1 VEIAVGMQS
10 GDLKKLQENL
20 QFSLE
25 ILIYKYLF
33 AVYRDKYTSLHFFRE
48 RLNTNLKAF
57 QFIFLCP
64 SFLLKYCQKLVKMA
78 KH

>member
-33 AVYRDKYTSLHFFRE
+33 AVYRDMYT
-48 RLNTNLKAF
+48 
-57 QFIFLCP
+57 
-64 SFLLKYCQKLVKMA
+64 
-78 KH
+78 